1 MTIEL
6 AEVCEAARRVAAL
19 STNMEWIT
27 SNGTV
32 YSRHLNPSILPAV
45 REELQYMEEQ
55 NENNP

>member
-1 MTIEL
+1 MTILDLSE
-6 AEVCEAARRVAAL
+6 AVSRVCGL

-45 REELQYMEEQ
+45 REELKYMEEHD
-55 NENNP
+55 EI

>member
-1 MTIEL
+1 MPIDIVEV
-6 AEVCEAARRVAAL
+6 AERRVLAL

-45 REELQYMEEQ
+45 KEELKYMEEHHD
-55 NENNP
+55 EP